1 MFRKLASGLSSSF
14 LALILM
20 GGLFKDFRSV
30 GLVGSICK
38 LIVKVLVGRLGKIVN
53 EGVGGMQQAFVGGQ
67 KS

>member
-1 MFRKLASGLSSSF
+1 MVSSSF

-53 EGVGGMQQAFVGGQ
+53 EGVGGTQQAFVGGP